1 MTTHVLSRRDA
12 TTGPG
17 EAPAQNRAGDRI
29 AGLDVARSLAILGM
43 MTVHYVAYID
53 PDRRPGAGFPDPGA
67 GQQLLFGLPS
77 GRASALFVVLAG
89 VGLSF
94 VMRRRDR
101 PATNILRRAAVL
113 ATIGLLLV
121 PAWGGMILHF
131 FAFWFVA
138 ALLASRLPD
147 RWLLVLA
154 VSLLPI
160 GWLGAMALGPELGGL
175 AEPTPLD
182 PIARAGAFWPNFL
195 FTHFGYP
202 AVLWFSFVLFGLW
215 LGRQPLRQRRWQAR
229 LLVGGAL
236 AVAAMAG
243 VAALGKS
250 VGAIAS
256 DPTWSAL
263 FDDRPHTVGVPYIV
277 GAAGSAALVIGGC
290 LLLAGVF
297 PRALRPLAAAGQLS
311 LTLYLLHLV
320 PLVFWLGDRPW
331 TPAEYGE
338 HPAPA
343 EFLFPLGI
351 FAGFAVMATAWLRLA
366 SHGPVEGAMRWIAA
380 WPPGPRPVTRWV
392 GRTEGG

>member
-1 MTTHVLSRRDA
+1 MTAQALSRCRA
-12 TTGPG
+12 TTEPG
-17 EAPAQNRAGDRI
+17 ETPPQIRAGDRI

-67 GQQLLFGLPS
+67 GQELLFGLPS

-94 VMRRRDR
+94 LLRRRGR
-101 PATNILRRAAVL
+101 PATNVLRRAAVL

-138 ALLASRLPD
+138 ALLAARLAD

-154 VSLLPI
+154 VSLLPL
-160 GWLGAMALGPELGGL
+160 GWLGAAELGPGLGAL
-175 AEPTPLD
+175 AEPAPLD
-182 PIARAGAFWPNFL
+182 PIARAGEFWPNFL

-215 LGRQPLRQRRWQAR
+215 LGRQPLHERRWQAR
-229 LLVGGAL
+229 LLAGGAL
-236 AVAAMAG
+236 AVSAMAG
-243 VAALGKS
+243 VATLGES
-250 VGAIAS
+250 IGAIAS
-256 DPTWSAL
+256 DPRLSAL
-263 FDDRPHTVGVPYIV
+263 FDDRPHTVGVPYMV
-277 GAAGSAALVIGGC
+277 GAAGSAAVVIGGC

-331 TPAEYGE
+331 TPTEYGD

-343 EFLFPLGI
+343 EFLFPLGV
-351 FAGFAVMATAWLRLA
+351 FAGFVVAATAWLRLA
-366 SHGPVEGAMRWIAA
+366 PHGPVESVMRWIAA
-380 WPPGPRPVTRWV
+380 WPPAPRPVTRWA
-392 GRTEGG
+392 GRPERG